1 LRYALLASRV
11 EIEAARRGTATATRL
26 YRDEEGR
33 QRLSALAPLPAA
45 PGRPAAFV
53 GVDATPE
60 FFTSLGALRRQMA
73 LLAAAG
79 LLTAGAAGLV
89 LIRQVSRRLDR
100 LRDVVSRVA
109 RGDLA
114 GRVGFAGRDE
124 IDALGQDLDGMVI
137 SLVAARDYYE
147 AVLASADVGLLAT
160 DRRGSILGAN
170 PRALALL
177 APDARTIAGESVTE
191 LLRDEEAVARL
202 VAAVLAGDAN
212 RLASECALRGGPLAG
227 GRLVAATASRL
238 EQAGDWSGV
247 ILSVSDVT
255 DLRALELKVR
265 RNERLAGL
273 GSMAAGLLHEVR
285 NPLSSMTLYLDLLK
299 TFTREGEGQEI
310 LERAGAEASRLDHF
324 LQDFQIFA
332 GLRPLRLQWIDV
344 ARVVEAA
351 LDGLVPGGSPRIVRK
366 LEVSAAIH
374 ADAGLLAHAIRN
386 LVVNGL
392 QASAPE
398 GLVTIEAEEDGGMV
412 LITVSDDGPGVPEGG
427 RERIFDPLFTTKSSG
442 SGLGLTIV
450 QRVAE
455 AHGATVELRDR
466 PEGGAV
472 FVLRWPREAAGE

>member
-1 LRYALLASRV
+1 
-11 EIEAARRGTATATRL
+11 
-26 YRDEEGR
+26 
-33 QRLSALAPLPAA
+33 
-45 PGRPAAFV
+45 
-53 GVDATPE
+53 
-60 FFTSLGALRRQMA
+60 
-73 LLAAAG
+73 
-79 LLTAGAAGLV
+79 
-89 LIRQVSRRLDR
+89 
-100 LRDVVSRVA
+100 
-109 RGDLA
+109 
-114 GRVGFAGRDE
+114 
-124 IDALGQDLDGMVI
+124 
-137 SLVAARDYYE
+137 
-147 AVLASADVGLLAT
+147 
-160 DRRGSILGAN
+160 
-170 PRALALL
+170 
-177 APDARTIAGESVTE
+177 
-191 LLRDEEAVARL
+191 
-202 VAAVLAGDAN
+202 
-212 RLASECALRGGPLAG
+212 
-227 GRLVAATASRL
+227 
-238 EQAGDWSGV
+238 
-247 ILSVSDVT
+247 
-255 DLRALELKVR
+255 
-265 RNERLAGL
+265 
-273 GSMAAGLLHEVR
+273 
-285 NPLSSMTLYLDLLK
+285 
-299 TFTREGEGQEI
+299 
-310 LERAGAEASRLDHF
+310 